1 MVLLP
6 HHSCRVRNIERGPNG
21 ASIKESQCIDLGSYV
36 DKLTAISL
44 KFLMSTPAPVCS
56 PFAASPPDCSPP
68 TAMQRDV
75 HRISEGPQTE
85 RSSSPTLMSD
95 GSSEHTSVLPSFT
108 FLHPLSLMHVFT
120 LVDSPT
126 VHQFAGGRVTRR
138 PSTQR
143 RTHFCKSLDFFIGS
157 VHATTTDHN

>member
-21 ASIKESQCIDLGSYV
+21 ASIKELQCIDLGSYV

-44 KFLMSTPAPVCS
+44 KFLMSTPVPVCS
-56 PFAASPPDCSPP
+56 PFASSPPDCSPP
-68 TAMQRDV
+68 TATQRDV
-75 HRISEGPQTE
+75 HHISEGPQTE

-95 GSSEHTSVLPSFT
+95 GSSKHASVLPSFT
-108 FLHPLSLMHVFT
+108 FLHPLMHVFT

-126 VHQFAGGRVTRR
+126 VHQFALSRCECGRIMMKHSFLSHACSAVEVIDLT
-138 PSTQR
+138 
-143 RTHFCKSLDFFIGS
+143 LD
-157 VHATTTDHN
+157 D